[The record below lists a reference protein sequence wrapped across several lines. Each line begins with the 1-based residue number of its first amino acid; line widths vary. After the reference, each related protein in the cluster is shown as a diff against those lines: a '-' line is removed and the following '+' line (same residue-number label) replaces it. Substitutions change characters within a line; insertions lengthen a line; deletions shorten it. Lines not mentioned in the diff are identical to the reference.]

1 MIFLAFFKNTPRSGR
16 NLEKTVLVKKFP
28 RFEDPFCL
36 GKQEKARSLRLN
48 DDDGSLN
55 DGITSQD
62 EVSGRDAVVKSFADP
77 NTPKVNIPNICIII
91 MYNDMDSQIKSFLPI
106 SVGFVSSGLCNTLPR
121 L

>member
-1 MIFLAFFKNTPRSGR
+1 MKFPLNVDSTSYQIKPNESIIYQLFVFLNFFKSTPRSGR

-77 NTPKVNIPNICIII
+77 NTPKVNIYNILH
-91 MYNDMDSQIKSFLPI
+91 NDH
-106 SVGFVSSGLCNTLPR
+106 V
-121 L
+121 